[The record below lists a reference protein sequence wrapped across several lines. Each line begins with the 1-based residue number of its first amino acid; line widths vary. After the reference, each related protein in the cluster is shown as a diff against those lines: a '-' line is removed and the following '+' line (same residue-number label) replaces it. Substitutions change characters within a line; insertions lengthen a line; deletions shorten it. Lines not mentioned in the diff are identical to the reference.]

1 MMNRKC
7 ILIVDDESANIQSL
21 AAALGGAGADAPYTL
36 RFAKTGE
43 QALLMAHSAQ
53 PDLILLDVVLPGMNG
68 LATLAKLQADPLTH
82 GIPVIFVTARDE
94 IDEEA
99 SGLEL
104 GAVDYITKPFS
115 PAIVRAR
122 VRTHLELKS
131 QREFEAQRARIDGL
145 TGIANRRAFD
155 EQMGRYWAIPPSQ
168 LPPAFLKLLLIDVDY
183 FKRYNDRAGHG
194 AGDECLRQLAR
205 SLQQT
210 FERNHELVARLG
222 GEEFAVLIQGGSLVQ
237 HAQRALD
244 AVAAMALTH
253 PDSPLGA
260 RVTVS
265 VGALERSVESDP
277 EALLQAADVLL
288 YQAKQQGR
296 NRCCVRTAD
305 GAYTQ
310 IYTANTRSGESS

>member
-1 MMNRKC
+1 MNRKC

-21 AAALGGAGADAPYTL
+21 AGALGGSGPDAPYSL

-43 QALLMAHSAQ
+43 QAVLMAHSAQ

-122 VRTHLELKS
+122 VRTHLELKR
-131 QREFEAQRARIDGL
+131 QREFEAQRARVDGL

-155 EQMGRYWAIPPSQ
+155 EHMQRYLAMPASQ
-168 LPPAFLKLLLIDVDY
+168 LMPGFLKLLLIDVDY

-205 SLQQT
+205 SLQQC

-222 GEEFAVLIQGGSLVQ
+222 GEEFAVLIQGGSLIQ

-244 AVAAMALTH
+244 AVAALGLNH
-253 PDSPLGA
+253 PDSPLGP
-260 RVTVS
+260 RVTIS
-265 VGALERSVESDP
+265 VGALERSSESDP

-296 NRCCVRTAD
+296 NRCCARTAD
-305 GAYTQ
+305 GAYSQ
-310 IYTANTRSGESS
+310 IFTANTRSGEER

>member
-1 MMNRKC
+1 MNRKC
-7 ILIVDDESANIQSL
+7 ILIVDDETANIQSL
-21 AAALGGAGADAPYTL
+21 AQALGGAGPEAPYTL
-36 RFAKTGE
+36 LFAKSGE
-43 QALLMAHSAQ
+43 QALVLAHSVQ

-99 SGLEL
+99 SGLEM

-122 VRTHLELKS
+122 VRTHLELKR

-155 EQMGRYWAIPPSQ
+155 EQIQRYWAIPASQ
-168 LPPAFLKLLLIDVDY
+168 LAPSSLKLLLIDVDY
-183 FKRYNDRAGHG
+183 FKRYNDRAGHS
-194 AGDECLRQLAR
+194 AGDECLRQIAR
-205 SLQQT
+205 SLQQS
-210 FERNHELVARLG
+210 FARQHQLVARLG
-222 GEEFAVLIQGGSLVQ
+222 GEEFAVLLQGGSLVQ

-253 PDSPLGA
+253 PDSPLGP
-260 RVTVS
+260 RVS
-265 VGALERSVESDP
+265 ISLGALERGVEADP
-277 EALLQAADVLL
+277 EALLQAVDVLL

-296 NRCCVRTAD
+296 NRACLRAESGDYMPVFSS
-305 GAYTQ
+305 
-310 IYTANTRSGESS
+310 NPHSGESS

>member
-1 MMNRKC
+1 MNRKC

-21 AAALGGAGADAPYTL
+21 AQALGGAGPEAPYAL
-36 RFAKTGE
+36 RFAKSGE
-43 QALLMAHSAQ
+43 QALLLAHSAQ

-68 LATLAKLQADPLTH
+68 LATLAKLQADPITH
-82 GIPVIFVTARDE
+82 EIPVIFVTARDE

-99 SGLEL
+99 SGLEM

-122 VRTHLELKS
+122 VRTHLELKR
-131 QREFEAQRARIDGL
+131 QREFEAQRARMDGL

-155 EQMGRYWAIPPSQ
+155 EEIQRYWAIPTSELAPEQ
-168 LPPAFLKLLLIDVDY
+168 LKLLLIDVDF
-183 FKRYNDRAGHG
+183 FKRYNDRAGHS

-210 FERNHELVARLG
+210 FGRQHQLVARLG
-222 GEEFAVLIQGGSLVQ
+222 GEEFAVLIQGGSLAQ

-244 AVAAMALTH
+244 AVAAMALAH
-253 PDSPLGA
+253 PDSPLSDY
-260 RVTVS
+260 VS
-265 VGALERSVESDP
+265 ISLGALERSVEANP
-277 EALLQAADVLL
+277 IELLQAADVLL

-296 NRCCVRTAD
+296 NRCCARAAN
-305 GAYTQ
+305 GELTQ
-310 IYTANTRSGESS
+310 VFASNSGLGESS

>member
-1 MMNRKC
+1 MNRKC

-21 AAALGGAGADAPYTL
+21 AQALGGAGPEAPFAL

-43 QALLMAHSAQ
+43 QALLLAHSAQ

-68 LATLAKLQADPLTH
+68 LATLAKLQADPITH

-99 SGLEL
+99 SGLEM

-122 VRTHLELKS
+122 VRTHLELKR

-155 EQMGRYWAIPPSQ
+155 EQIQRYWAISDSELAPEH
-168 LPPAFLKLLLIDVDY
+168 LKLLLIDVDY
-183 FKRYNDRAGHG
+183 FKRYNDRAGHS

-210 FERNHELVARLG
+210 FERQHELVARLG
-222 GEEFAVLIQGGSLVQ
+222 GEEFAVLIQGGNLVQ

-244 AVAAMALTH
+244 AVAAMALAH
-253 PDSPLGA
+253 PDSPLGE
-260 RVTVS
+260 RVS
-265 VGALERSVESDP
+265 ISLGALERSVEADP
-277 EALLQAADVLL
+277 MALLQAADVLL

-296 NRCCVRTAD
+296 NRCCARAAN
-305 GAYTQ
+305 GEITQ
-310 IYTANTRSGESS
+310 VLASNSSLGESA

>member
-1 MMNRKC
+1 MNRKC

-21 AAALGGAGADAPYTL
+21 AQALGGAGPEAPYSL

-43 QALLMAHSAQ
+43 QALLLAHSAQ

-68 LATLAKLQADPLTH
+68 LATLAKLQSDPITH

-99 SGLEL
+99 SGLEM

-122 VRTHLELKS
+122 VRTHLELKR

-155 EQMGRYWAIPPSQ
+155 EQIQRYWAITASELAPGHLQ
-168 LPPAFLKLLLIDVDY
+168 LLLIDVDY

-210 FERNHELVARLG
+210 FERQHELVARLG
-222 GEEFAVLIQGGSLVQ
+222 GEEFAVLIQGGNLVQ

-244 AVAAMALTH
+244 AVAAMALAH
-253 PDSPLGA
+253 PDSPLGE
-260 RVTVS
+260 RVS
-265 VGALERSVESDP
+265 ISLGALERSVEADP
-277 EALLQAADVLL
+277 MALLQAADVLL

-296 NRCCVRTAD
+296 NRCCARN
-305 GAYTQ
+305 
-310 IYTANTRSGESS
+310 ANGEIRQVFASNSGLGESA

>member
-1 MMNRKC
+1 MNRKC

-21 AAALGGAGADAPYTL
+21 AAALGGAGAEAPYTL

-43 QALLMAHSAQ
+43 QAVLVAHSAQ

-68 LATLAKLQADPLTH
+68 LATLAKLQADPLTQ
-82 GIPVIFVTARDE
+82 GIPVIFVTARDD

-99 SGLEL
+99 TGLER

-122 VRTHLELKS
+122 VRTHLELKR

-155 EQMGRYWAIPPSQ
+155 EQLERYQALGKAQRAPGD
-168 LPPAFLKLLLIDVDY
+168 LKLLMIDVDY

-194 AGDECLRQLAR
+194 AGDDCLRQLAR
-205 SLQQT
+205 RLQQT
-210 FERNHELVARLG
+210 FARNNELVARLG
-222 GEEFAVLIQGGSLVQ
+222 GEEFAVLIQGGSLAH

-244 AVAAMALTH
+244 AVAELALIH

-260 RVTVS
+260 YVTVS
-265 VGALERSVESDP
+265 IGALERGVESAP
-277 EALLQAADVLL
+277 EELLQAADVLL

-296 NRCCVRTAD
+296 NRCHARAAD

-310 IYTANTRSGESS
+310 FFTANARSGERS